1 MSKILDAR
9 PDCPAPRLDPAER
22 SPALTAALAQQL
34 RTHLQAFADG
44 LGRSGWPLLRPAP
57 TGVSRSEGHFH
68 LAPELFLQVSGWT
81 NFRFPHGECRL
92 GPGQALL
99 LPPWLLHDESIGPG
113 DAGEPFCN
121 LVFYAD
127 GAVLT
132 CHLAHEAEPGRPGIL
147 HLEARRHPLAARL
160 HDWLTDAAR
169 QDNRGATR
177 VPQVRPGAAA
187 VEPADWADVQARALV
202 QATIAG
208 LLRTLDETEDARARP
223 EPALIARLRVQVKN
237 QLGDAALSVR
247 RLAEQSGCTADY
259 LSHLFKQSTG
269 EPLVGYINRLRMER
283 AAHLLTQSKMAG
295 KEIAWA
301 CGYAAPSYFIRT
313 FRSHFGMTPSAW
325 RAQAESAV
333 STGDTE
339 RRLFAPSV
347 PSGAEGH

>member
-9 PDCPAPRLDPAER
+9 PDCPAPRDDPAER
-22 SPALTAALAQQL
+22 SPALNAALAQQL
-34 RTHLQAFADG
+34 RAHLQAFADG
-44 LGRSGWPLLRPAP
+44 LGRADWPLLRPAP
-57 TGVSRSEGHFH
+57 AGVSRREGHFH

-92 GPGQALL
+92 GPRQALL
-99 LPPWLLHDESIGPG
+99 LPPWLLHDESVGPG

-169 QDNRGATR
+169 QDARGLA
-177 VPQVRPGAAA
+177 PAAPVRAGTAA
-187 VEPADWADVQARALV
+187 VESPDWADVQARALV
-202 QATIAG
+202 QATLAG
-208 LLRTLDETEDARARP
+208 LLRTLDETEDAHTRP
-223 EPALIARLRVQVKN
+223 EPTLIARLRVQVKN

-259 LSHLFKQSTG
+259 LSHLFRQSTG

-283 AAHLLTQSKMAG
+283 AAHLLRQSKMAG

-313 FRSHFGMTPSAW
+313 FRSHFGMTPTAW
-325 RAQAESAV
+325 RAQAEAAV
-333 STGDTE
+333 PMGDTE
-339 RRLFAPSV
+339 RRLFAQPV
-347 PSGAEGH
+347 PPDAEGH